1 MMSYSQAK
9 RAMIFTRSVTYGL
22 AALIV
27 LFSALMVS
35 IQDAQSSS
43 SIEGR
48 VVGVADGDTITVL
61 DAGRTTHKVRLSSI
75 DAPEK
80 AQDFGQKSKQS
91 LSDLVYGKVVSV
103 RVVDVDRY
111 GRNVGFVYIGQDNAN
126 EEQVRRGMAWVY
138 TKYNKDRSLVGI
150 ESQARQSRIG
160 LWSQP
165 NPIPPWEYRH
175 R

>member
-1 MMSYSQAK
+1 MRYSQAK
-9 RAMIFTRSVTYGL
+9 RAINMTRRVAYAL

-27 LFSALMVS
+27 LFSASTVS
-35 IQDAQSSS
+35 IQESQSSS
-43 SIEGR
+43 SIMGR
-48 VVGVADGDTITVL
+48 VVGVADGDTITIL
-61 DAGRTTHKVRLSSI
+61 NAQNTSFKIRLSSI

-91 LSDLVYGKVVSV
+91 LSDLVYGQDVTVSV
-103 RVVDVDRY
+103 VDTDRY
-111 GRNVGFVYIGQDNAN
+111 GRTVGIVFLDNTNINA
-126 EEQVRRGMAWVY
+126 EQVRRGMAWVY

-165 NPIPPWEYRH
+165 NPTPPWEYR
-175 R
+175 RK